1 MKSLR
6 NIVTVLLIS
15 QFISGCIA
23 IISPGYSEFKQERVI
38 VIYEPCPIPIPVPIP
53 IKRPAPIIVQPI
65 EKPKIEKYRK
75 PEEERSREREKPVVS
90 RNTDERVRDSGERRG
105 K

>member
-6 NIVTVLLIS
+6 NIVAVLLIS

-23 IISPGYSEFKQERVI
+23 LVPPSYRESNRETVI
-38 VIYEPCPIPIPVPIP
+38 VIYEPYPVPEP
-53 IKRPAPIIVQPI
+53 IHIEAPVISPAQPI

-75 PEEERSREREKPVVS
+75 PEEKRSAERKESVES
-90 RNTDERVRDSGERRG
+90 RNTAERIRNSGERRG
-105 K
+105 R